1 MKFIAGHLRRAATG
15 RIAARVHHTLDGCC
29 ESSEASSKS
38 WNFCFGD
45 NTLQTQCFDTN
56 SGEQQWQNIRTKKQQ
71 SITKTPP
78 SLIVRRRNSTE
89 RVTTKTAGSTPV
101 KLTATR
107 TGPTMLRKKRT
118 TNRKVRDKQ
127 QE

>member
-1 MKFIAGHLRRAATG
+1 LGICAALLREESLRAYTIRWMAVANSLKQG
-15 RIAARVHHTLDGCC
+15 RNYGTFVSETTLSRHNVSIHIQ
-29 ESSEASSKS
+29 EK
-38 WNFCFGD
+38 
-45 NTLQTQCFDTN
+45 
-56 SGEQQWQNIRTKKQQ
+56 QQWQNIRTKKQQ

-78 SLIVRRRNSTE
+78 SLIAQRRNSTE

-107 TGPTMLRKKRT
+107 TGPTTLRKKRT

-127 QE
+127 QK